1 MLRTW
6 SDTRKSK
13 EGEQMS
19 EKMKDGKWYVPRDL
33 GIIKATE
40 EQGGTYYRVRGEDGK
55 DKWIPAMVFN
65 EMFLPAAKSEIPER
79 FADETAERFFQRSFP
94 KEEVDGFPKGD
105 VEHFKSMLSDFAR
118 YTANRFLRALVI
130 SKMAEEAAEK
140 VASQI
145 REIFKNSKAE

>member
-19 EKMKDGKWYVPRDL
+19 EKMKDGKWYVPKDL
-33 GIIKATE
+33 GIVKATE
-40 EQGGTYYRVRGEDGK
+40 EQGGTYYRLKDVDGK
-55 DKWIPAMVFN
+55 DKWIPAKVFN

-79 FADETAERFFQRSFP
+79 FADETAEWFFQRSFP

-105 VEHFKSMLSDFAR
+105 VEHFKGMLSDFAR
-118 YTANRFLRALVI
+118 YTSNRFLRALVI
-130 SKMAEEAAEK
+130 SKMAEEDGHA
-140 VASQI
+140 
-145 REIFKNSKAE
+145 